1 MVQVVGELTKKDVL
15 VDSLHGDRESL
26 TGELVAI
33 LATVITKQSGLKTL
47 LSGGKVL
54 TNFNPAHEETRLQA
68 AQGAGEQGPLV
79 KCI

>member
-26 TGELVAI
+26 TGELVVI

-54 TNFNPAHEETRLQA
+54 TKLQ
-68 AQGAGEQGPLV
+68 P
-79 KCI
+79 CT

>member
-15 VDSLHGDRESL
+15 VDSLHGDGESL

-54 TNFNPAHEETRLQA
+54 AKLQ
-68 AQGAGEQGPLV
+68 P
-79 KCI
+79 CT

>member
-15 VDSLHGDRESL
+15 VDSLHGDRVSL
-26 TGELVAI
+26 TGELVVI

-54 TNFNPAHEETRLQA
+54 TKLQ
-68 AQGAGEQGPLV
+68 P
-79 KCI
+79 CT